1 MNTAFPRVLVIDD
14 EHDIREVLE
23 YGLGNAGFDVRTA
36 PDGRTAIEVLKEW
49 TPEALV
55 LDVMLPGID
64 GMSLIPALRRVT
76 DIPILMLTGRAQTAD
91 KVSAL
96 TRGADDYIAKPFS
109 PNELVARVRA
119 LLRRAKR
126 EAPLSG
132 SAMAYG
138 PITVDSG
145 QHTVAVAGVEVAL
158 TAKEFLL
165 LEYLLQHRLQLI
177 VRGRTEE
184 IAGRI
189 IGDAGEERA
198 ERTLRGE
205 PDRELVDF
213 VPGRRHREPPAAG
226 VVDLRLDRHQRAS
239 AGAGYISRTPI

>member
-96 TRGADDYIAKPFS
+96 TRGADDYIAKPFELD
-109 PNELVARVRA
+109 ELVARIHA
-119 LLRRAKR
+119 ALRRPRMEVR
-126 EAPLSG
+126 EIVSYADVAIDVGRRTVTRGGRPVELS
-132 SAMAYG
+132 
-138 PITVDSG
+138 TR
-145 QHTVAVAGVEVAL
+145 
-158 TAKEFLL
+158 EFDLL
-165 LEYLLQHRLQLI
+165 LTFVRRSEHVFTRSQLLDIVWGTEKDVTPATVETYISYLRSKIDAPGAPSLI
-177 VRGRTEE
+177 QTVRGV
-184 IAGRI
+184 GY
-189 IGDAGEERA
+189 
-198 ERTLRGE
+198 
-205 PDRELVDF
+205 VF
-213 VPGRRHREPPAAG
+213 
-226 VVDLRLDRHQRAS
+226 RLDQA
-239 AGAGYISRTPI
+239 